1 MRVGAFD
8 LDEFDPDQQEILGV
22 FYGYIYLNL
31 SVQRVFGVRMPGAS
45 ADIIDA
51 SFFGGGAVDV
61 PPYRPDP
68 RDESDAHAARI
79 GETIGW
85 CMGVERLPGLDDD
98 REQALALRAKRPDL
112 FALSDVELFE
122 YARPLLTTEQQRL
135 MTDHMLITAVSS
147 IPIGLITAVAAQLG
161 DPGLGV
167 RAIAGLG
174 DVDSAAPVWAMWEM
188 GRIVA
193 ASASLTE
200 AFDEGVTGVID
211 RIEATAGPDEQAFLD
226 AYESFLR
233 AFGSRCASEWDL
245 GVLAWE
251 SDPRIPLSSV
261 ERMRHLDEAA
271 SPQRRRE
278 LLAADREAAS
288 ATLLDAV
295 AADPETRGQL
305 QAALR
310 AAVVWLTARERSKTT
325 VILQLHEA
333 RLALQE
339 LGRRMVAAGHFDR
352 LDDFN
357 MLKLEEFEPF
367 ISDPASM
374 AGEVRRRRR
383 WHDELWKLDPPFT
396 CEGMPP
402 PPSTWRRRVVE
413 ELPPV
418 VAGESIVGI
427 GACPGQAAGIARVIT
442 DPNDGGRLAPG
453 DVLVAPGTDPAWT
466 PLFSLVSAV
475 VVDVGAPLS
484 HAAIVSR
491 ELGVPCVVSATHA
504 SRRIPDGATVT
515 VDGTTGTVLVTSL

>member
-1 MRVGAFD
+1 M
-8 LDEFDPDQQEILGV
+8 
-22 FYGYIYLNL
+22 
-31 SVQRVFGVRMPGAS
+31 
-45 ADIIDA
+45 
-51 SFFGGGAVDV
+51 
-61 PPYRPDP
+61 
-68 RDESDAHAARI
+68 
-79 GETIGW
+79 
-85 CMGVERLPGLDDD
+85 
-98 REQALALRAKRPDL
+98 
-112 FALSDVELFE
+112 
-122 YARPLLTTEQQRL
+122 
-135 MTDHMLITAVSS
+135 
-147 IPIGLITAVAAQLG
+147 
-161 DPGLGV
+161 
-167 RAIAGLG
+167 
-174 DVDSAAPVWAMWEM
+174 
-188 GRIVA
+188 
-193 ASASLTE
+193 
-200 AFDEGVTGVID
+200 
-211 RIEATAGPDEQAFLD
+211 
-226 AYESFLR
+226 
-233 AFGSRCASEWDL
+233 
-245 GVLAWE
+245 LAWE
-251 SDPRIPLSSV
+251 TDPRIPLASI

-271 SPQRRRE
+271 SPQRRHER
-278 LLAADREAAS
+278 LVADREAATV
-288 ATLLDAV
+288 TLLDGV
-295 AADPETRGQL
+295 AGDPATHGQV
-305 QAALR
+305 QSALR
-310 AAVVWLTARERSKTT
+310 AAAVWLTARERSKTT

-357 MLKLEEFEPF
+357 MLKLEEFEQF

-402 PPSTWRRRVVE
+402 PPSKWRRRVVE

-418 VAGESIVGI
+418 VAGESIAGI
-427 GACPGQAAGIARVIT
+427 GACPGRATGTARVIT
-442 DPNDGGRLAPG
+442 DPSDAGKLAPG